1 MNESVSLEFGAW
13 RRVRITKLQ
22 SPTNTYTYSLQI
34 LEKHHNF
41 AIILKHIARP
51 PRSPN
56 DW

>member
-51 PRSPN
+51 PRSLN